1 MARSLLRR
9 RGHLGFCHY
18 ERSEVIQKQ
27 VLLAMG
33 LPRRVFYTS
42 RNDKIRMASHGQVQG
57 CHREESFKTTWR
69 SVGKEIASTTPQEWL
84 VAGSHLG
91 FAEKS
96 FHSIAMTRFAWQVT
110 GKFRIVIARSLLR
123 RRGHLGFCH
132 YERSEV
138 IQKQVLLARRLPRRV
153 FYTSRNDKIR
163 MASHRQIQDCHGER
177 PFASWQAHI

>member
-9 RGHLGFCHY
+9 CGHLGFCHY

-42 RNDKIRMASHGQVQG
+42 RNDKIRMASHGQIQG
-57 CHREESFKTTWR
+57 CHREHSVNCHGEESFKTTR
-69 SVGKEIASTTPQEWL
+69 PSC
-84 VAGSHLG
+84 
-91 FAEKS
+91 
-96 FHSIAMTRFAWQVT
+96 
-110 GKFRIVIARSLLR
+110 
-123 RRGHLGFCH
+123 FCH

-138 IQKQVLLARRLPRRV
+138 IHKQVLLAMGLPRRV

-163 MASHRQIQDCHGER
+163 MASFLAMTRN
-177 PFASWQAHI
+177 S